1 MDQSDMNISES
12 VVEESSVPPTAVNDN
27 ELDTLAQTFD
37 DMLVQVEGFLKDM
50 KTLSVELKNSKK
62 KYLKIV
68 KSLTKSKRR
77 RSDDVSVAKKE
88 PSGFISPI
96 QLSPELCDFLS
107 VPYETLLAR
116 TVVTKRI
123 ITYIKEN
130 SLESKSNGRNF
141 DLSNVDDE
149 KATVLRKLFKIENG
163 DEVNYFNL
171 KSYLK
176 PHFIPLKK
184 KALDEQIPENVEQD
198 TDVKEEETEQDKQV
212 QSFKKP
218 RVKQARV
225 KSESKP

>member
-12 VVEESSVPPTAVNDN
+12 VVEESSVPCTVVNDN
-27 ELDTLAQTFD
+27 ELDTLALTFD
-37 DMLVQVEGFLKDM
+37 DMLAQVEGFLKDM
-50 KTLSVELKNSKK
+50 KTLSTEIKNSKK

-77 RSDDVSVAKKE
+77 RSDDVSVTKKE

-141 DLSNVDDE
+141 DLTNVDDE
-149 KATVLRKLFKIENG
+149 KATVLRKLFNIQNG

-171 KSYLK
+171 QSYLK

-184 KALDEQIPENVEQD
+184 KTVDEQISENVE
-198 TDVKEEETEQDKQV
+198 DVKDEEMEQDKQAII
-212 QSFKKP
+212 KKT
-218 RVKQARV
+218 
-225 KSESKP
+225 KSKTSPFEI